1 MKLFHKK
8 KENRESQP
16 KIEPEKQWEK
26 GILTLYACR
35 KRVDVIP
42 EVTRQMFEDVMSEFT
57 VMDENHFTITLQD
70 TTIMD
75 FSITAHSDENY
86 AQAKGMANY
95 FSQAPLVNQQ
105 VKEAALIQMQLFN
118 CIIGIQ
124 FLVDDN
130 EERTKR
136 LINSIYEIAQEL
148 TAFILHPTMALYRP
162 DGKLVISIDGKSD
175 LEEFYPQANS
185 SLLDKDIEESPADIE
200 RKNRSIAICR
210 EKEIPYIEHLR
221 AAVYEAECQIPKKE
235 DIIRRLACVFAAAVR
250 SEELVHDQAENREEK
265 ARKMM
270 ERLNEGYQIFSF
282 LSAEERDYLNG
293 MRDDM
298 KSHNR
303 FGWRYECCAVLLW
316 AVSLLEL
323 GDPDHICDVTQLGAM
338 LWNNDFDSIMEQS
351 NLRSKKELMDM
362 QDLIFRYDWACVDMR
377 IHNKE
382 FSVVKGDIVF
392 EWHYALNWLVGADG
406 ISDWDMVKTTT

>member
-1 MKLFHKK
+1 
-8 KENRESQP
+8 
-16 KIEPEKQWEK
+16 
-26 GILTLYACR
+26 
-35 KRVDVIP
+35 
-42 EVTRQMFEDVMSEFT
+42 MSEFT

-75 FSITAHSDENY
+75 FSITTHSDENY

-200 RKNRSIAICR
+200 RKIGLLPFAGKRRFPTLSICGQLFMKR
-210 EKEIPYIEHLR
+210 NVRFL
-221 AAVYEAECQIPKKE
+221 KKR
-235 DIIRRLACVFAAAVR
+235 ILFVGWLVFLQR
-250 SEELVHDQAENREEK
+250 QF
-265 ARKMM
+265 ARKSLFMI
-270 ERLNEGYQIFSF
+270 RLKI
-282 LSAEERDYLNG
+282 
-293 MRDDM
+293 
-298 KSHNR
+298 
-303 FGWRYECCAVLLW
+303 V
-316 AVSLLEL
+316 
-323 GDPDHICDVTQLGAM
+323 
-338 LWNNDFDSIMEQS
+338 
-351 NLRSKKELMDM
+351 KKKQE
-362 QDLIFRYDWACVDMR
+362 
-377 IHNKE
+377 K
-382 FSVVKGDIVF
+382 
-392 EWHYALNWLVGADG
+392 
-406 ISDWDMVKTTT
+406 